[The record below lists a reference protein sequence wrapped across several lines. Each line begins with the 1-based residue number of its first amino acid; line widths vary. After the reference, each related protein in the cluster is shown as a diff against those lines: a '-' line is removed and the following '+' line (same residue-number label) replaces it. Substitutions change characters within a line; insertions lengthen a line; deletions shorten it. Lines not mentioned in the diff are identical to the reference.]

1 MKREMIEEEDTEASL
16 PMSARRRQ
24 NRRKHYIYEFMS
36 VLLYVALIYICC
48 LLLVCYVGQRS
59 VVEGSSMYPT
69 LEDGDNLLIDKIS
82 YRFQEPERFD
92 IIVFR
97 YPHAQDTY
105 YIKRIIGLPGET
117 VLIQDGQIYIN
128 GELLEDPYGAEPM
141 ENPGRAYRQ
150 ITLGPGEYFVLG
162 DNRNVSSD
170 SRDSSVGNVTTEQIV
185 GKVFLRIYPW
195 KQMGKVE

>member
-1 MKREMIEEEDTEASL
+1 
-16 PMSARRRQ
+16 
-24 NRRKHYIYEFMS
+24 
-36 VLLYVALIYICC
+36 
-48 LLLVCYVGQRS
+48 
-59 VVEGSSMYPT
+59 MYPT

-97 YPHAQDTY
+97 YPHARDTY

>member
-1 MKREMIEEEDTEASL
+1 
-16 PMSARRRQ
+16 
-24 NRRKHYIYEFMS
+24 
-36 VLLYVALIYICC
+36 
-48 LLLVCYVGQRS
+48 
-59 VVEGSSMYPT
+59 
-69 LEDGDNLLIDKIS
+69 
-82 YRFQEPERFD
+82 
-92 IIVFR
+92 
-97 YPHAQDTY
+97 
-105 YIKRIIGLPGET
+105 
-117 VLIQDGQIYIN
+117 
-128 GELLEDPYGAEPM
+128 M

>member
-1 MKREMIEEEDTEASL
+1 
-16 PMSARRRQ
+16 
-24 NRRKHYIYEFMS
+24 
-36 VLLYVALIYICC
+36 
-48 LLLVCYVGQRS
+48 
-59 VVEGSSMYPT
+59 MYPT

-92 IIVFR
+92 IIVFQ
-97 YPHAQDTY
+97 YPHAQNTY